1 MYNSKNVDPAKQK
14 ENTFELYSVPV
25 FPTNTPEIIK
35 GEKLS
40 QIKLSLNKEVYIQT
54 MLMARHQT
62 IAKLFEEDLLFVFF
76 KFLYFL
82 VLFKLLNP
90 FLHLCLQ
97 QSFVRQIELVSRRI
111 DIGILR

>member
-62 IAKLFEEDLLFVFF
+62 IAKLFDEDLLFVFF

-90 FLHLCLQ
+90 FLHLSLQ
-97 QSFVRQIELVSRRI
+97 
-111 DIGILR
+111 

>member
-62 IAKLFEEDLLFVFF
+62 IPNSLTKICYLSSSSFFISSFSSNSSIHSFTFACSKALLG
-76 KFLYFL
+76 
-82 VLFKLLNP
+82 
-90 FLHLCLQ
+90 
-97 QSFVRQIELVSRRI
+97 R
-111 DIGILR
+111 